1 MPATPAPPPF
11 LDPSELRPGD
21 VLLSCGDEAL
31 SELIRRLD
39 GGDYSHAA
47 VWDGKCAVDATE
59 KGVVRRDL
67 KKDTD
72 AQWYVDAYRWHSR
85 PPPID
90 LGEPSY
96 PFQPVIARSDRIV
109 DARTG
114 FAYDELLLGALVI
127 AVSKKPPD
135 RWLRM
140 AVRLLLSRVEQ
151 WVHEHIDARRGT
163 IGMTCS
169 ETVAVSFDE
178 AAPPIYA
185 IEVDLDR
192 DRDYQIFG
200 LAPQPERPNKTTK
213 PTPPA

>member
-1 MPATPAPPPF
+1 
-11 LDPSELRPGD
+11 
-21 VLLSCGDEAL
+21 
-31 SELIRRLD
+31 
-39 GGDYSHAA
+39 
-47 VWDGKCAVDATE
+47 
-59 KGVVRRDL
+59 
-67 KKDTD
+67 
-72 AQWYVDAYRWHSR
+72 
-85 PPPID
+85 
-90 LGEPSY
+90 
-96 PFQPVIARSDRIV
+96 V

-151 WVHEHIDARRGT
+151 WVHEHIEARRGT

-200 LAPQPERPNKTTK
+200 LAPQPERPNIFSPYDALKKRYAELVAAAVPSIALGLHAAVGAAGGAAAGTDLPPGTLTPRDLQTSPSLTK
-213 PTPPA
+213 IGRLSERTPPPATASWSTFRLFLAVIREYLLPAKTIGRS